1 MSREIEINR
10 IVQNYDRELVAQ
22 RDFKGTMCVWRK
34 ANKFEAFEFEGIKY
48 LYARPHLN
56 LVFALTDNWT
66 QKGRPVEWGL
76 EPILNRLKSI
86 DVWRDPDFAE
96 NLIAQYEKDAQ
107 SQKRQMKNTVES
119 FLIDYRR
126 QFAKTFGDVNTSTLE
141 KTDKR
146 RIKDGRYKSR

>member
-1 MSREIEINR
+1 MSREQEINR
-10 IVQNYDRELVAQ
+10 IIQRYDRELVAQ

-34 ANKFEAFEFEGIKY
+34 AYRFEEFEFDGKRF
-48 LYARPHLN
+48 LFSRPDLK

-66 QKGRPVEWGL
+66 QSGRPVDWGL

-96 NLIAQYEKDAQ
+96 KLIAQYEQDEQ
-107 SQKRQMKNTVES
+107 SNRRNLRNTVES

-126 QFAKTFGDVNTSTLE
+126 QFAKTFGDVNTSTLA
-141 KTDKR
+141 KTDRR
-146 RIKDGRYKSR
+146 RIKDGSYK